1 MLTKKQKNLL
11 IFINKKIRS
20 TGISP
25 SYEEMKNSLN
35 LKSKSGIHR
44 LISALE
50 ERGFVK
56 RLAHKAR
63 ALEVVKL
70 PENASANDIFNSFT
84 PSVIKGGLDKSKSNS
99 SKVSVLGSIAAGTP
113 IEAIQHEV
121 DKIALP
127 DDLQKNGEYFG
138 LKVKGDSMIEAGIN
152 DGDTVIIKKTST
164 ADTGQIVVV
173 LIDEQEATLKRIRKK
188 GNTIALE
195 AANKNYDTK
204 IYASNRIKIQGT
216 YNLKFKFIFR
226 SLFICI
232 FYSKKKF
239 SFILSSQ

>member
-11 IFINKKIRS
+11 VFINKKIRS
-20 TGISP
+20 SGISP
-25 SYEEMKNSLN
+25 SFEEMKNSLN

-63 ALEVVKL
+63 ALEVIKL

-84 PSVIKGGLDKSKSNS
+84 PSVIKGGLDKSPSNS
-99 SKVSVLGSIAAGTP
+99 SKISILGSIAAGTP
-113 IEAIQHEV
+113 IEAIQQEV
-121 DKIALP
+121 DKVALP
-127 DDLQKNGEYFG
+127 EELQNNGEHFG
-138 LKVKGDSMIEAGIN
+138 LKIKGDSMVEAGIN
-152 DGDTVIIKKTST
+152 DGDTVIVKKTSS
-164 ADTGQIVVV
+164 AENGQIAVV

-204 IYASNRIKIQGT
+204 IYAANRIKIQGK
-216 YNLKFKFIFR
+216 LV
-226 SLFICI
+226 SLYRNFH
-232 FYSKKKF
+232 
-239 SFILSSQ
+239 

>member
-63 ALEVVKL
+63 ALEVIKL

-84 PSVIKGGLDKSKSNS
+84 PSVIKGGLDKTAS
-99 SKVSVLGSIAAGTP
+99 SKISVLGSIAAGTP
-113 IEAIQHEV
+113 IEAIQQEV
-121 DKIALP
+121 DKVALP
-127 DDLQKNGEYFG
+127 EDLQKNGEHFG

-152 DGDTVIIKKTST
+152 DGDTVIVKKASN
-164 ADTGQIVVV
+164 AENGQIAVV
-173 LIDEQEATLKRIRKK
+173 LIDEQEATLKIIRKK

-204 IYASNRIKIQGT
+204 IYAANRIKIQGK
-216 YNLKFKFIFR
+216 LV
-226 SLFICI
+226 SLYRNFH
-232 FYSKKKF
+232 
-239 SFILSSQ
+239 